1 MTSPRSSGPDDRF
14 RRQLANLLDTWVE
27 QGLIQPAQRDRLRE
41 YYQLD
46 SLPQTAASRFTLVL
60 LLLGAVLVGL
70 GVISF
75 VAANWDAIP
84 RWARALGS
92 LALMVGLQ
100 VAGLRL
106 RQQGSP
112 RLGSALLVAGEL
124 SLGAAIGLM
133 AQWVQIGGSLAGLF
147 LAWGTGS
154 LAVAYSLFHTPSGV
168 LACLLFALAGMTDLW
183 QGGIHSAL
191 DPLYPWLAL
200 GLLLPLAYGCRSRWI
215 LALALVNF
223 GLALPRLAERWESS
237 GEDLTLWLL
246 LGLAV
251 VWGLGVWHQRHGHW
265 LSRILTGENV
275 QDGEQEQGLDLIPT
289 AEGLALLGLGFLLYV
304 WSFREAWERRF
315 PIAVWDPNPKTP
327 LFGAVDPWAGLSAA
341 GLLLLAGWGWWQ
353 GWQAKR
359 SQPVSAWLKDAVVF
373 LSLITLALL
382 LVISNAVSGD
392 LTSRVALA
400 FVAPW
405 ILTLLLVGLS
415 AILCWEGLQQGLRGR
430 FWQGLL
436 GLTLVVLT
444 RFFEYETGLLA
455 KSAVLVACG
464 ISVIWMGLKVERRI
478 FRNND

>member
-1 MTSPRSSGPDDRF
+1 MTSPRPPGPDERF
-14 RRQLANLLDTWVE
+14 RRQLADLLDTWVE

-41 YYQLD
+41 HYQLD
-46 SLPQTAASRFTLVL
+46 SLPRTAGSRFALLL

-84 RWARALGS
+84 RSARALGS

-106 RQQGSP
+106 WQQGSP
-112 RLGSALLVAGEL
+112 RLGSALLMAGEL

-147 LAWGTGS
+147 LGWGLGS
-154 LAVAYSLFHTPSGV
+154 LAVAYSLVHTPSGI
-168 LACLLFALAGMTDLW
+168 LACLLFALAGITTLW
-183 QGGIHSAL
+183 EEGIGSAL

-223 GLALPRLAERWESS
+223 GLALQRLAERWDSW
-237 GEDLTLWLL
+237 TLWLL

-251 VWGLGVWHQRHGHW
+251 VWGLGVGHQRHGHW
-265 LSRILTGENV
+265 LSRIWTGEEG
-275 QDGEQEQGLDLIPT
+275 QGGEQEQGLDLIPT
-289 AEGLALLGLGFLLYV
+289 AEGLALLGLGFLLYI
-304 WSFREAWERRF
+304 WSFRDAWD
-315 PIAVWDPNPKTP
+315 WDPKPLP
-327 LFGAVDPWAGLSAA
+327 LFQAGDPWAGLSAV

-359 SQPVSAWLKDAVVF
+359 SQPVSAWLKDALV
-373 LSLITLALL
+373 LISLAALALL
-382 LVISNAVSGD
+382 LAIRAAVSGN

-405 ILTLLLVGLS
+405 LLTLLLVGLS
-415 AILCWEGLQQGLRGR
+415 VILCWEGLQQGRRGR

-464 ISVIWMGLKVERRI
+464 IGVIWMGLKFERRI
-478 FRNND
+478 FKSNA

>member
-1 MTSPRSSGPDDRF
+1 VTSSRPPRPDDRF
-14 RRQLANLLDTWVE
+14 RRQLADLLDTWVE

-41 YYQLD
+41 YYQLE
-46 SLPQTAASRFTLVL
+46 SLPRTAGSRFTLLL
-60 LLLGAVLVGL
+60 LLLGAALVGL

-75 VAANWDAIP
+75 VAANWAAIP
-84 RWARALGS
+84 RPARALGS

-100 VAGLRL
+100 VAGFRL

-112 RLGSALLVAGEL
+112 RLGSALLIAGEL

-133 AQWVQIGGSLAGLF
+133 AQWVQIGGSPAGLF
-147 LAWGTGS
+147 LAWGLGS
-154 LAVAYSLFHTPSGV
+154 LAVAYSLVHTPSGV
-168 LACLLFALAGMTDLW
+168 LACLLFALAGVTAVW
-183 QGGIHSAL
+183 EGGIGSAL

-223 GLALPRLAERWESS
+223 GLALHRLAERWDSS
-237 GEDLTLWLL
+237 KEGLTLWLL

-251 VWGLGVWHQRHGHW
+251 VWGLGLWHQRHGHW
-265 LSRILTGENV
+265 LSQIWTGEDG

-289 AEGLALLGLGFLLYV
+289 VEGLALLGLAVLLYV
-304 WSFREAWERRF
+304 WSFRGAWD
-315 PIAVWDPNPKTP
+315 WNPKPVP
-327 LFGAVDPWAGLSAA
+327 LFQVVDPWAGLSAA
-341 GLLLLAGWGWWQ
+341 GLLLLAGWGW
-353 GWQAKR
+353 QAKR
-359 SQPVSAWLKDAVVF
+359 SQPISAWLKDAVVL
-373 LSLITLALL
+373 LSLVALALL
-382 LVISNAVSGD
+382 LAIRAAVSGN

-405 ILTLLLVGLS
+405 IPTLLLVGLS
-415 AILCWEGLQQGLRGR
+415 VLLCWEGLQQGLRGR

-464 ISVIWMGLKVERRI
+464 IGVIWMGLKFEQRLNRSLPPAP
-478 FRNND
+478 RP

>member
-1 MTSPRSSGPDDRF
+1 MTSPRSSVPDDRF

-46 SLPQTAASRFTLVL
+46 SLPRTAASRFTLVL

-154 LAVAYSLFHTPSGV
+154 LAVAYSLVHTPSGV

-183 QGGIHSAL
+183 QGGIGSAL

-237 GEDLTLWLL
+237 GEGLTLWLL

-275 QDGEQEQGLDLIPT
+275 QDGDREQGLDLAPT
-289 AEGLALLGLGFLLYV
+289 AEGLALLGLAVLLYV

-341 GLLLLAGWGWWQ
+341 GLLLLAGWS
-353 GWQAKR
+353 WQAKR
-359 SQPVSAWLKDAVVF
+359 SQPVSAWLKDAVVL

-382 LVISNAVSGD
+382 LVTRN

-400 FVAPW
+400 FLAPW

-415 AILCWEGLQQGLRGR
+415 VILCWEGLQQGLRVR

-464 ISVIWMGLKVERRI
+464 IGVIWVGLKFEQRLNR
-478 FRNND
+478 FLPPAPRP

>member
-1 MTSPRSSGPDDRF
+1 M
-14 RRQLANLLDTWVE
+14 
-27 QGLIQPAQRDRLRE
+27 
-41 YYQLD
+41 
-46 SLPQTAASRFTLVL
+46 
-60 LLLGAVLVGL
+60 
-70 GVISF
+70 
-75 VAANWDAIP
+75 
-84 RWARALGS
+84 GS
-92 LALMVGLQ
+92 LALTVGLQ

-106 RQQGSP
+106 WQQGSP
-112 RLGSALLVAGEL
+112 RLGSALLIAGEL
-124 SLGAAIGLM
+124 ALGAAIILM
-133 AQWVQIGGSLAGLF
+133 AQWFQMGGSPAGLF
-147 LAWGTGS
+147 LGWGLGS

-183 QGGIHSAL
+183 QRGIRSAL

-200 GLLLPLAYGCRSRWI
+200 ALLLPLAYGCRSRWI
-215 LALALVNF
+215 FALALVDF
-223 GLALPRLAERWESS
+223 GLALQRSAGGWDSS
-237 GEDLTLWLL
+237 GEGLTLWLL

-251 VWGLGVWHQRHGHW
+251 VWGLGFWHQRHGYR
-265 LSRILTGENV
+265 LSRILTGENG
-275 QDGEQEQGLDLIPT
+275 QDGDQEQVLDLIPT

-304 WSFREAWERRF
+304 WSFRDPWD
-315 PIAVWDPNPKTP
+315 WDPDPLP
-327 LFGAVDPWAGLSAA
+327 LFQAMDPWASLSAA

-464 ISVIWMGLKVERRI
+464 IGVIWVGLKVERRI

>member
-14 RRQLANLLDTWVE
+14 RRQLADLLDTWVE
-27 QGLIQPAQRDRLRE
+27 QGLIQPAQRDRLWE

-46 SLPQTAASRFTLVL
+46 SLPRTAASRFTLLL

-84 RWARALGS
+84 RSARALGS
-92 LALMVGLQ
+92 LALTVGLQ

-106 RQQGSP
+106 WQQGSP
-112 RLGSALLVAGEL
+112 RLGSALLIAGEL
-124 SLGAAIGLM
+124 ALGAAIALM
-133 AQWVQIGGSLAGLF
+133 AQWFQMGGSLAGLF
-147 LAWGTGS
+147 LGWGLGS

-168 LACLLFALAGMTDLW
+168 LACLLFALAGVTAVW
-183 QGGIHSAL
+183 EGGTAL

-215 LALALVNF
+215 FALALVDF
-223 GLALPRLAERWESS
+223 GLALQRLAERWDSS
-237 GEDLTLWLL
+237 GEGLTLWLL

-251 VWGLGVWHQRHGHW
+251 VWGLGFWHQRHGYR
-265 LSRILTGENV
+265 LSRILTGENG

-304 WSFREAWERRF
+304 WSFRDPWD
-315 PIAVWDPNPKTP
+315 WDPDPSP
-327 LFGAVDPWAGLSAA
+327 LFQAVDPWASLSAA

-359 SQPVSAWLKDAVVF
+359 SQPISAWLKDAVVF

-382 LVISNAVSGD
+382 LVISNAVSRN

-400 FVAPW
+400 FLAPW

-464 ISVIWMGLKVERRI
+464 IGVIWVGLKFEQRLNRSLPPAP
-478 FRNND
+478 RP

>member
-1 MTSPRSSGPDDRF
+1 MTSPHSPSPDDRF
-14 RRQLANLLDTWVE
+14 RRQLADLLDTWVE

-41 YYQLD
+41 YYQLE
-46 SLPQTAASRFTLVL
+46 SLSRTAGSRFTLLL

-84 RWARALGS
+84 RSARALGS
-92 LALMVGLQ
+92 LALMAGLQ

-106 RQQGSP
+106 WQQGSP
-112 RLGSALLVAGEL
+112 RLGSALLMAGEL

-154 LAVAYSLFHTPSGV
+154 LAVAYSLLHTPSGV
-168 LACLLFALAGMTDLW
+168 LSCLLFALAGMTDLW
-183 QGGIHSAL
+183 QGGIGSAL

-223 GLALPRLAERWESS
+223 GLALQRLAKRWDSS
-237 GEDLTLWLL
+237 AEGLTLWLL

-265 LSRILTGENV
+265 LSRISTGEDG
-275 QDGEQEQGLDLIPT
+275 QGGEQEQGLDLIPT
-289 AEGLALLGLGFLLYV
+289 VEGLASLGLAVLLYV
-304 WSFREAWERRF
+304 WSFRDAWD
-315 PIAVWDPNPKTP
+315 WDPKPIP
-327 LFGAVDPWAGLSAA
+327 LFQVVDPWAGLSAV

-359 SQPVSAWLKDAVVF
+359 SQPVSAWLKDAAVL

-382 LVISNAVSGD
+382 LVISNAVSRD

-405 ILTLLLVGLS
+405 LLTLLLVGLS
-415 AILCWEGLQQGLRGR
+415 VILCWEGLQQGLRGR

-464 ISVIWMGLKVERRI
+464 IGVIWVGLKVERRI
-478 FRNND
+478 FRNHA